1 MRLSL
6 SSWFVILL
14 IIIVAPA
21 QAQEVVDLYSDLQ
34 SSDVTVE
41 GDVDGYTLQVD
52 LLFSDEVIQAERLVL
67 NGPGVWIVRWD
78 VPGAE
83 EGSYSACARLS
94 KDDEI
99 VSERCFD
106 FYYGA
111 RVPLR
116 FDVRDFRADNKGAHL
131 LMHSRDLAVAD
142 VYYMLI
148 KNNKALYISKDE
160 SLPISSSA
168 ISPTQIDHDWK
179 QLLENNEEYWGRVK
193 IVEARNNQ
201 TRVFMNPFVATDDAE
216 ITDTYEDETGASAT
230 VVGNS
235 RVPFEGTLRFV
246 LSQNGSV
253 ITSIEEKTPVLL
265 TDDDETVEISWNDT
279 LAPGLYHL
287 KILLLGI
294 DGDVIDFEESIIEAE
309 IPPRPPVVEVP
320 ENKESSPTA
329 PILGLL
335 GLLAAFSILIV
346 RRRKG

>member
-1 MRLSL
+1 MRFSL
-6 SSWFVILL
+6 TSWFVILL

-52 LLFSDEVIQAERLVL
+52 LLFSNKIIQAEHLLL

-83 EGSYSACARLS
+83 EGAYSACAKLS

-99 VSERCFD
+99 ASEGCFD

-116 FDVRDFRADNKGAHL
+116 FDVRDFRADNRGAHL

-148 KNNKALYISKDE
+148 KDNKALYISTDE

-168 ISPTQIDHDWK
+168 VAPTQIDHDWK
-179 QLLENNEEYWGRVK
+179 QLLENNEEYLGRVK
-193 IVEARNNQ
+193 IIEARNNQ
-201 TRVFMNPFVATDDAE
+201 TRAFMNPFIAKDDAE

-235 RVPFEGTLRFV
+235 RVPFDGTLRFV
-246 LSQNGSV
+246 LSQNDSV
-253 ITSIEEKTPVLL
+253 ITSVEEKTPVLL

-279 LAPGLYHL
+279 LDPGLYHL
-287 KILLLGI
+287 KILLLGN

-320 ENKESSPTA
+320 KNEESSQTLRV
-329 PILGLL
+329 LGLL
-335 GLLAAFSILIV
+335 GLFAAFSILVV
-346 RRRKG
+346 RKRKG